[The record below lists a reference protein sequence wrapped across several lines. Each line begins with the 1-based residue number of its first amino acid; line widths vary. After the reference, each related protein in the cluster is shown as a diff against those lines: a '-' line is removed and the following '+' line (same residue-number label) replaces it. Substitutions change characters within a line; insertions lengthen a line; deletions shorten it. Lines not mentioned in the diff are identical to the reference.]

1 MRNDN
6 LIVLMLGIIVVFF
19 IGVVM
24 HELRV
29 VLLPFMIALLLSIIF
44 KPIIVFFKRKKL
56 PSAVGLIVVLLTFA
70 AFTFLLGLALYSSI
84 GPFVEA
90 LPRYQVRFEQLFSG
104 FSHGIEA
111 LLVRINVPP
120 EDLDWQSI
128 VDLSSVSSA
137 MTAGLGTFISF
148 VSNTVLVLLFMLF
161 ILADTGGL
169 STKVTLAFPERYAHR
184 IAGVIE
190 NIDLQVRQYLIT
202 KSLISLAT
210 GTLTWIV
217 LFILGVDF
225 SLIWGF
231 IAFLLNFIPNI
242 GSIIAVIF
250 PFVWSLLQ
258 FDDPTHPLLVLAL
271 LGAVQVT
278 MGNMI
283 EPRIMAFRLN
293 LSPLLVLV
301 SLIFWGWLWG
311 IWGMILAVPL
321 TATIKIFFEN
331 IEPLSPLSVLMSGA
345 SKLLSN
351 RSK

>member
-6 LIVLMLGIIVVFF
+6 LIVLLLGVIVVFF
-19 IGVVM
+19 IGVVLY
-24 HELRV
+24 ELRV

-44 KPIIVFFKRKKL
+44 KPIVVFFKRKRFPL
-56 PSAVGLIVVLLTFA
+56 AVGLVVVLIAFA
-70 AFTFLLGLALYSSI
+70 AFTFLLGLALYSSF
-84 GPFVEA
+84 GPFLEA
-90 LPRYQVRFEQLFSG
+90 LPRYQVRFEHLFSG
-104 FSHGIEA
+104 LDRTIEA
-111 LLVRINVPP
+111 VLLRLNVPR
-120 EDLDWQSI
+120 ESFNWQSI
-128 VDLSSVSSA
+128 IDLSSVSSA

-169 STKVTLAFPERYAHR
+169 STKVKRAFPERYAHR
-184 IAGVIE
+184 IADVIE

-202 KSLISLAT
+202 KTAISLAT
-210 GTLTWIV
+210 GTLTWFI
-217 LFILGVDF
+217 LFLLGVDF
-225 SLIWGF
+225 ALIWGF

-242 GSIIAVIF
+242 GSIIAVFF
-250 PFVWSLLQ
+250 PFILSLLQ
-258 FDDPTHPLLVLAL
+258 FDDATHPALVLTL

-331 IEPLSPLSVLMSGA
+331 IEPLSPLAVLMSGT
-345 SKLLSN
+345 SNLLKD
-351 RSK
+351 RPE